1 MPGSAPFNPY
11 SVPPPGVAPA
21 GQPPGGYRT
30 PPGSYGQPPGAFG
43 QQPLQSAMPVLPGVQ
58 STSIPLGFE
67 AAPDFNVV
75 QRLKGPSKSLH

>member
-21 GQPPGGYRT
+21 GQPPGGYGT